1 MSITNDSVTNGEATN
16 CEERLIG
23 RVKWFNNKAG
33 YGFITVTD
41 GSMSG
46 NDIFTHHSSIVS
58 SSQQYKYLV
67 QGEYV
72 EFVLSKTQNNNHEFQ
87 ASNVSGIKGGKLMCE
102 TRNELKNARN
112 TYNKTVEKPST
123 NNNLEAEWSDVKSKP
138 KPNSTPKPKSTPKP
152 NSTPK
157 PKSTPN
163 ANANSKST
171 EKKVNKKNNV

>member
-1 MSITNDSVTNGEATN
+1 MSFTNDSVTKSDATN

-41 GSMSG
+41 GSRSG
-46 NDIFTHHSSIVS
+46 TDIFTHHSSIVS

-72 EFVLSKTQNNNHEFQ
+72 EFVLSKTQNSNHEFQ
-87 ASNVSGIKGGKLMCE
+87 ASNISGIKGGKLMCE

-123 NNNLEAEWSDVKSKP
+123 TNNNVEVKAQSKNDKNTEWNNVKNKSTSKTSSKP
-138 KPNSTPKPKSTPKP
+138 KSSAKP
-152 NSTPK
+152 NT
-157 PKSTPN
+157 
-163 ANANSKST
+163 T
-171 EKKVNKKNNV
+171 EKKVIKKNV